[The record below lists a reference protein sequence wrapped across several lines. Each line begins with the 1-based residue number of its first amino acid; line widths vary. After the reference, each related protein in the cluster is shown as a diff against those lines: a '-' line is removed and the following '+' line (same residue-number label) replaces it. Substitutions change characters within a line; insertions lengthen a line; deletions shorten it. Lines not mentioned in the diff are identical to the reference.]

1 MKARLCHGEGNGSSR
16 SDHPRDPVEAAR
28 AGNPYPCTDLGNAER
43 FAACH
48 GDSVKFD
55 TANRCWRIW
64 DGKRWAADSSL
75 HMLKLAAQTA
85 RNIMQE
91 AASASAPATTDSH
104 DIRKSLAAWA
114 IKSESRDRLA
124 AMIEVAKSQDGIAV
138 DATSFDADIMLFNC
152 LNGTLDLKSGILRP
166 HKKSDLL
173 TKLSKVE
180 YRKGATC
187 PRWERFLKDATGND
201 SDVIRFLQRAA
212 GYILTGSTSEEKMFL
227 IYGGEA
233 SGKTTFLESLRA
245 ILGDY
250 GVTIDPAM
258 LTKASHTRQSGAA
271 SPDVA
276 RLAGVRLAAG
286 SELEQGRELS
296 HGLAK
301 SLTGGETITARQLY
315 AGYADFFPQFKIMLA
330 LNHCPKANADD
341 GAIWRRLTRIA
352 FDKTVPVEKRDK
364 TLKPYLRDSKG
375 GASAVLA
382 WAVEGCLAWQR
393 HGLVI
398 PDAVQRS
405 TDNYR
410 NESDPIHTFFEDCL
424 SFNPM
429 AWTPWIEIWTA
440 YQEYSE
446 SQGIAERYRV
456 SPVRITERLKSK
468 GCEPS
473 RKYTGRGWQGVEI
486 RATMTP
492 MTPMTPISKSIPT
505 KQI

>member
-1 MKARLCHGEGNGSSR
+1 MNARLCHGEGNGSSR
-16 SDHPRDPVEAAR
+16 SDRPRDPVEAAR

-55 TANRCWRIW
+55 AANRCWRVW
-64 DGKRWAADSSL
+64 DGRRWAADSSL
-75 HMLKLAAQTA
+75 RVFKLAAQTA

-91 AASASAPATTDSH
+91 AASASAPATKDSH
-104 DIRKSLAAWA
+104 DIRKSLADWA

-124 AMIEVAKSQDGIAV
+124 AMIEVAKSQDGIAM
-138 DATSFDADIMLFNC
+138 DASSFDADIMLFNC
-152 LNGTLDLKSGILRP
+152 LNGTIDLKTGILRP

-187 PRWERFLKDATGND
+187 TRWERFLIDATGND
-201 SDVIRFLQRAA
+201 VDVIRFLQMVA
-212 GYILTGSTSEEKMFL
+212 GYTLTGSTIEEKLFL
-227 IYGGEA
+227 LCGPEA
-233 SGKTTFLESLRA
+233 SGKTTFLEALRT

-250 GVTIDPAM
+250 GATIDPAM
-258 LTKASHTRQSGAA
+258 LTKASHRRQSGAA

-276 RLAGVRLAAG
+276 RLPGVRLAAG
-286 SELEQGRELS
+286 SELENGKELKEC
-296 HGLAK
+296 LAK

-315 AGYADFFPQFKIMLA
+315 AGYFDFLPQFKIILA
-330 LNHCPKANADD
+330 LNHCPRCNADD
-341 GAIWRRLTRIA
+341 GAIWRRMVRIG
-352 FDKTVPVEKRDK
+352 FDKTVPVDRRDK
-364 TLKPYLRDSKG
+364 TLKPYLRDPRG
-375 GASAVLA
+375 GAPAVLA
-382 WAVEGCLAWQR
+382 WAVEGCLIWQSE
-393 HGLVI
+393 GLVI
-398 PDAVQRS
+398 PNAVQQS

-410 NESDPIHTFFEDCL
+410 NESDPIHSFFEDRL

-429 AWTPWIEIWTA
+429 GWMPWVEIWMA
-440 YQEYSE
+440 YQEYAE
-446 SQGIAERYRV
+446 SQGVPERYRV
-456 SPVRITERLKSK
+456 STVRIIEQLKSK

-473 RKYTGRGWQGVEI
+473 RKYAVRGWQGVEI